1 MIRSFIKA
9 GFDTPINSRV
19 IAALSLTKF
28 IPYPSDIKDMLI
40 YYNAYVGGYPPY
52 LPEGQLKADILSIKG
67 LHEETFRQKFFELH
81 TCIDEDDELYKS
93 FNGTLKCQPD
103 MVPSIIL
110 LRRFY
115 YIWKKLKIA

>member
-40 YYNAYVGGYPPY
+40 YYNAYIGGYPPY
-52 LPEGQLKADILSIKG
+52 LPEGQLKDIIQ
-67 LHEETFRQKFFELH
+67 QKKQMFFQLKDYTKKH
-81 TCIDEDDELYKS
+81 FGKNSLNCIHALMKMMNYIS
-93 FNGTLKCQPD
+93 HL
-103 MVPSIIL
+103 MVL
-110 LRRFY
+110 
-115 YIWKKLKIA
+115 